1 MNTKTFKT
9 GDIVTPEFLNELQN
23 PSFNKQPGEV
33 GALPLPPNYSE
44 KQQCKTIHVAGETTS
59 VNLGDWPYNAV
70 IVVSV
75 FMNGETPVYPRNLT
89 VRCANTTGAI
99 VVIPELDQNGT
110 LAISVVG
117 AGSTEHASASLKHG
131 DIAVINAF
139 DAVDEVLCFIRKLQT
154 GDRVEYRNVLSSIF
168 TVDGVDGH
176 KAMFYIDSNF
186 NLVISAAN
194 NSTVTSVD
202 LRLPLKTPYLSTKKV
217 NHALTIPD
225 GLTTNDTR
233 NTLGLYFERYAPDTL
248 EVFRKPSHYSH
259 QGQDVGMDV
268 TFVLSDYNATKG
280 DELTVHNIGSD
291 DLTIT
296 WTDYSNNSCST
307 LVSPGHC
314 KRFVAL
320 SATCW
325 SAIG

>member
-139 DAVDEVLCFIRKLQT
+139 DAVDEVHCFIRKLQT

-307 LVSPGHC
+307 LVFPGHC